1 MTKPKPIEG
10 QVLEDIDT
18 AIYEI
23 PEPPELEIGDPLL
36 NILSADTEKSLTDDY
51 VNDKNLQDKSL
62 EQIKEEYNFDEIK
75 GTFDEGK
82 ILPQLEFSFGGE
94 NDNFLQTCNFLSLSE
109 DNNEFFS
116 FLSSDMGQ
124 NIMINNS
131 LSIHI
136 ETVGIFNNDFNAT

>member
-51 VNDKNLQDKSL
+51 VNDKNL
-62 EQIKEEYNFDEIK
+62 
-75 GTFDEGK
+75 
-82 ILPQLEFSFGGE
+82 
-94 NDNFLQTCNFLSLSE
+94 
-109 DNNEFFS
+109 
-116 FLSSDMGQ
+116 
-124 NIMINNS
+124 
-131 LSIHI
+131 
-136 ETVGIFNNDFNAT
+136 